1 MKVYI
6 TIFNF
11 YFEIDEFTK
20 LPMGLK
26 NYHFMREILIVGI

>member
-20 LPMGLK
+20 LTLDEK